1 MTRSSTAAAP
11 GADTGAVDPAAAI
24 SIRGLVKRYG
34 DSTAVDGLDLDI
46 RRGEIFALLGPNGA
60 GKTTTVEICEGYR
73 DRDGGEVRVLG
84 EDPARGERAWKAQL
98 GIVLQSGAGDSAL
111 TCRELL
117 RAQASYYADP
127 RDPDEVLELVGLTEK
142 ARSRGRS
149 LSGGQRRRLDVAL
162 GIVGRPT
169 LLFLDEPTTGFDPE
183 ARRQFWSL
191 IRSLRELGTT
201 ILLTTHYLDEAE
213 ALADRVGVIARG
225 RLVEV
230 AVPST
235 LGGRGTAPAV
245 VSWTEDGVRRT
256 QATGSPTAFVRQ
268 LAERFR
274 GEVPDLAV
282 ARPTLEDVYLRM
294 IEGPERGAGR
304 AAERS
309 EGVSR

>member
-1 MTRSSTAAAP
+1 MQKDSLLPTPRELAARP
-11 GADTGAVDPAAAI
+11 GREPDPDAAI
-24 SIRGLVKRYG
+24 SVRGLVKRYG
-34 DSTAVDGLDLDI
+34 AATAVDGVDLDI

-60 GKTTTVEICEGYR
+60 GKTTTVEICEGFR

-84 EDPARGERAWKAQL
+84 TDPASGGRRWKAQL
-98 GIVLQSGAGDSAL
+98 GIVLQSGAGDSQL

-117 RAQASYYADP
+117 RAQASYYPDP

-191 IRSLRELGTT
+191 IRSLRDLGTT
-201 ILLTTHYLDEAE
+201 MLLTTHYLDEAE

-225 RLVEV
+225 RLAEV
-230 AVPST
+230 AVPAE
-235 LGGRGTAPAV
+235 LGGRGRAPAV
-245 VSWTEDGVRRT
+245 VTWTEDGARRSE
-256 QATGSPTAFVRQ
+256 ATATPTTFVRD
-268 LAERFR
+268 LATRFP

-282 ARPTLEDVYLRM
+282 ARPTLEDVYLQM
-294 IEGPERGAGR
+294 IGEAR
-304 AAERS
+304 A
-309 EGVSR
+309 

>member
-1 MTRSSTAAAP
+1 VTSTSAAAP
-11 GADTGAVDPAAAI
+11 LQTPVGPPDPDAAI

-34 DSTAVDGLDLDI
+34 DFAAVDGLDLDI

-73 DRDGGEVRVLG
+73 KRDAGEVRVLG
-84 EDPARGERAWKAQL
+84 EDPADGARRWKSQL
-98 GIVLQSGAGDSAL
+98 GIVLQSGAGDSQL

-117 RAQASYYADP
+117 QAQASYYPDP
-127 RDPDEVLELVGLTEK
+127 RDPDEVLALVGLTEK
-142 ARSRGRS
+142 AKARGKS

-162 GIVGRPT
+162 GIVGRPR

-191 IRSLRELGTT
+191 IRTLRELGTT
-201 ILLTTHYLDEAE
+201 TLLTTHYLDEAE

-230 AVPST
+230 AVPSA
-235 LGGRGTAPAV
+235 LGGRETAPAV
-245 VSWTEDGVRRT
+245 VSWTEGGMRRT
-256 QATGSPTAFVRQ
+256 EDTATPTAFVRD
-268 LAERFR
+268 LAARFA
-274 GEVPDLAV
+274 GEVPDLVV

-294 IEGPERGAGR
+294 IGEPA
-304 AAERS
+304 
-309 EGVSR
+309 

>member
-1 MTRSSTAAAP
+1 MVGDCLLVTRTPAAP
-11 GADTGAVDPAAAI
+11 AVRNWPQPGDPLDPTAAI
-24 SIRGLVKRYG
+24 SVRGLVKRYG
-34 DSTAVDGLDLDI
+34 DFTAVDGLDLDI

-73 DRDGGEVRVLG
+73 QPDAGEVRVLG
-84 EDPARGERAWKAQL
+84 ADPADGARGWKAQL
-98 GIVLQSGAGDSAL
+98 GIVLQSGTGNSQL

-117 RAQASYYADP
+117 QAQASYYPDP
-127 RDPDEVLELVGLTEK
+127 RDPDEVLALVGLTEK
-142 ARSRGRS
+142 AKARGRS

-191 IRSLRELGTT
+191 IRSLRDLGTT
-201 ILLTTHYLDEAE
+201 MLLTTHYLDEAE

-230 AVPST
+230 AVPSA
-235 LGGRGTAPAV
+235 LGGRETAPAV
-245 VSWTEDGVRRT
+245 VSWSEDGARRS
-256 QATGSPTAFVRQ
+256 QATATPTAFVRE
-268 LAERFR
+268 LAGRFP

-282 ARPTLEDVYLRM
+282 ARPTLEDVYLQM
-294 IEGPERGAGR
+294 IGDP
-304 AAERS
+304 S
-309 EGVSR
+309 

>member
-1 MTRSSTAAAP
+1 VTSSPPTAEVGAP
-11 GADTGAVDPAAAI
+11 LQQRAPLDPTAAI
-24 SIRGLVKRYG
+24 SIRGLAKRYG
-34 DSTAVDGLDLDI
+34 NFVAVDGLDLDI

-73 DRDGGEVRVLG
+73 ARDDGDVRVLG
-84 EDPARGERAWKAQL
+84 QDPASATRRWKAQL
-98 GIVLQSGAGDSAL
+98 GIVLQSGSGQSQL
-111 TCRELL
+111 TVREMV
-117 RAQASYYADP
+117 RAQASYYPDP
-127 RDPDEVLELVGLTEK
+127 RDPDEVLDLVGLTAK
-142 ARSRGRS
+142 AAARGKS

-201 ILLTTHYLDEAE
+201 MLLTTHYLDEAE

-230 AVPST
+230 AVPSS
-235 LGGRGTAPAV
+235 LGGRETAPAT
-245 VSWTEDGVRRT
+245 VSWTENGVRRT
-256 QATGSPTAFVRQ
+256 EGTATPTALVRE
-268 LAERFR
+268 LAGRFP

-294 IEGPERGAGR
+294 IGEA
-304 AAERS
+304 S
-309 EGVSR
+309 